1 LDEFEKQKYTKDK
14 MATEGHLST
23 LCNLLWGEKVQFGNS
38 VTDMF
43 AFGIISSMFGYNGLL
58 GGNTSS
64 TDYLKKALD
73 DEKEKLVEEY
83 KVTLESLVEKT
94 KFVYSEEFY
103 KLDEV
108 EKQKYTKDKMT
119 TEAHLSTL
127 CELLWGKNVQF
138 DNSIGN
144 MFALGIISSMLGSG
158 GWGGSSPS
166 VDYLKNTLNDDEKE
180 KQDEVYAIPTN
191 ENKAE

>member
-1 LDEFEKQKYTKDK
+1 
-14 MATEGHLST
+14 
-23 LCNLLWGEKVQFGNS
+23 
-38 VTDMF
+38 
-43 AFGIISSMFGYNGLL
+43 
-58 GGNTSS
+58 
-64 TDYLKKALD
+64 
-73 DEKEKLVEEY
+73 
-83 KVTLESLVEKT
+83 
-94 KFVYSEEFY
+94 
-103 KLDEV
+103 
-108 EKQKYTKDKMT
+108 MT